1 MISFYFILFFY
12 FAGLGANLSS
22 LSPYLLENFGE
33 NAEWIFISI
42 QLMVPV
48 GTLFAGW
55 LSDKTKKIRLFLYY
69 SLGLTIPAQYFLFS
83 FSDDWKITMLF
94 AGILR
99 FLLSANYQWVV
110 IAALEKTGEHN
121 FSKIRSSGTLGFLIV
136 QLLLFILTYPTLN
149 LLKSPLLTGKLGS
162 IFYIIPLFFLH
173 NLPKERISKQ
183 EFKFKDALVHI
194 SSKIQI
200 IFFMLSFFFYA
211 SYQIVDNYNGR
222 YFQLSFG
229 LETVYLSWV
238 FAVLLEVP
246 FLLSI
251 TRIIHKF
258 EFFSLFYLSLI
269 AGIVRF
275 LFLSYSVSGTSLL
288 LLLLFQ
294 LPHAILFIGF
304 YMGSIHF
311 FRRTVPVH
319 IYGSVYGLYSIFSMS
334 LGGMCG
340 NLLSGNLLHSDLG
353 FNLSLFFSMSNVNEK
368 AVSFLPIFLMA
379 LFIYTIILPFFMI
392 LSRLYKIDQKNH
404 HINS

>member
-22 LSPYLLENFGE
+22 LSPYLLENFEE

-69 SLGLTIPAQYFLFS
+69 SLVLTIPAQYFLFS

-110 IAALEKTGEHN
+110 IAALEKMGEHN
-121 FSKIRSSGTLGFLIV
+121 FSKIRSSGTLGFLLV
-136 QLLLFILTYPTLN
+136 QFLLFILTYPTLN

-173 NLPKERISKQ
+173 NLPRERISEQ

-200 IFFMLSFFFYA
+200 IFFALSFFFYA
-211 SYQIVDNYNGR
+211 SYQIIDNYNGR

-238 FAVLLEVP
+238 FAVLLEIP
-246 FLLSI
+246 FLLSV

-269 AGIVRF
+269 AGIIRF
-275 LFLSYSVSGTSLL
+275 LFLSYSVTGTSLL

-294 LPHAILFIGF
+294 LPHAILFAGY

-311 FRRTVPVH
+311 FRKTVPVH
-319 IYGSVYGLYSIFSMS
+319 IYGSVYGLYSIFAMS

-340 NLLSGNLLHSDLG
+340 NLISGSLLHSDMG
-353 FNLSLFFSMSNVNEK
+353 VKLSLFLKMSNVNEK
-368 AVSFLPIFLMA
+368 AISFLPLFLMA
-379 LFIYTIILPFFMI
+379 LLIYAIILPFFI
-392 LSRLYKIDQKNH
+392 VLSKLYKLSQKN
-404 HINS
+404 NFK

>member
-22 LSPYLLENFGE
+22 LSPYLLENFAE

-311 FRRTVPVH
+311 FRKTVPVH

-340 NLLSGNLLHSDLG
+340 NLISGNLLHSDLG
-353 FNLSLFFSMSNVNEK
+353 FNLSVFFNMSNVNEK

-404 HINS
+404 HINL

>member
-404 HINS
+404 HINL

>member
-33 NAEWIFISI
+33 KAEWIFISI

-55 LSDKTKKIRLFLYY
+55 LSDKTKKIRIFLYY
-69 SLGLTIPAQYFLFS
+69 SLVLTIPSQYLLFS
-83 FSDDWKITMLF
+83 YSDDWKITMVF
-94 AGILR
+94 AGTLR

-110 IAALEKTGEHN
+110 IAALEKMGEHN

-136 QLLLFILTYPTLN
+136 QFLLFILTLPTLN

-173 NLPKERISKQ
+173 SLPKERISEQ
-183 EFKFKDALVHI
+183 EFKFRDALKHI

-200 IFFMLSFFFYA
+200 VFFVISFFFYA
-211 SYQIVDNYNGR
+211 AYQIIDNYNGR

-238 FAVLLEVP
+238 FAVILEIP

-258 EFFSLFYLSLI
+258 EFFSLFYLSLL
-269 AGIVRF
+269 AGIIRF

-288 LLLLFQ
+288 LLLFFQ
-294 LPHAILFIGF
+294 LPHAVLFAGY

-311 FRRTVPVH
+311 FRKTVPVH

-334 LGGMCG
+334 LGGMFG
-340 NLLSGNLLHSDLG
+340 NLISGSLLHSDLG
-353 FNLSLFFSMSNVNEK
+353 IIISSSLNLTYKNENII
-368 AVSFLPIFLMA
+368 AFLPLFLMA
-379 LFIYTIILPFFMI
+379 LILYTLIFPFFI
-392 LSRLYKIDQKNH
+392 FLKSLYKDKE
-404 HINS
+404 INN

>member
-22 LSPYLLENFGE
+22 LSPYLLENFE
-33 NAEWIFISI
+33 KNAEWIFISI

-69 SLGLTIPAQYFLFS
+69 SLVLTIPAQYFLFS

-110 IAALEKTGEHN
+110 IAALEKMGEHN

-149 LLKSPLLTGKLGS
+149 LLRSPLLTGKLGS

-183 EFKFKDALVHI
+183 EFKFKDALIHI

-200 IFFMLSFFFYA
+200 IFFVLSFFFYA
-211 SYQIVDNYNGR
+211 SYQIIDNYNGR

-311 FRRTVPVH
+311 FRKTVPVH

-340 NLLSGNLLHSDLG
+340 NLISGNLLHSDLG
-353 FNLSLFFSMSNVNEK
+353 FNLSVFFNMSNVNEK

-404 HINS
+404 HINL

>member
-319 IYGSVYGLYSIFSMS
+319 SYGSVYGLYSIFSMS

>member
-22 LSPYLLENFGE
+22 LSPYLLENFE
-33 NAEWIFISI
+33 KNAEWIFISI

-69 SLGLTIPAQYFLFS
+69 SLVLTIPAQYFLFS

-110 IAALEKTGEHN
+110 IAALEKMGEHN

-149 LLKSPLLTGKLGS
+149 LLRSPLLTGKLGS

-183 EFKFKDALVHI
+183 EFKFKDALIHI

-211 SYQIVDNYNGR
+211 SYQIIDNYNGR

-311 FRRTVPVH
+311 FRKTVPVH

-340 NLLSGNLLHSDLG
+340 NLISGNLLHSDLG
-353 FNLSLFFSMSNVNEK
+353 FNLSVFFNMSNVNEK

-404 HINS
+404 HINL